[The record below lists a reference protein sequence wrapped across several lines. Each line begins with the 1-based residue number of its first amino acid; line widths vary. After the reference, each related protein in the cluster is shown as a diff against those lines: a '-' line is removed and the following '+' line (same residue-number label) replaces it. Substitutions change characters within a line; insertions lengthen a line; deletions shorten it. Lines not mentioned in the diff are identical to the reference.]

1 MKVLHINI
9 NDYMGAGLCCYR
21 ISKSLQKIGVDSKI
35 LVVNK
40 RSNDNTIFSVGKIQA
55 LCSRAESKFL
65 GGLPFN
71 ISEKG
76 YLYKKGRQNKT
87 IYTLPV
93 SNINLSKHFLVE
105 DADIIHLHWVDGLID
120 YPSFFENVDKPIV
133 WTLHDE
139 GLFYGVAHYEKD
151 VFHNDIEE
159 KYCKIKNNAVSKIR
173 DLGIVFL
180 SKYFYEKY
188 KSHAII
194 RTAKKC
200 IIHNSVD
207 TMKFKNVDKEKARKE
222 LGLDKDSIYFSFIA
236 YDITEKRKGL
246 KTLINAVKSLDD
258 TRLKILAVGKNDAF
272 SGDKDVI
279 EMGCINDSS
288 YMSKILSASDY
299 FVMPSTQE
307 AFAQTP
313 LEAMACGIPVIAFP
327 VSGTEELITP
337 NNGIICNGFTENDLV
352 EGIKMARNKV
362 YDPIE
367 IRKDIERRFSPIS
380 IAQSYVSFYN
390 EVLKK

>member
-1 MKVLHINI
+1 M
-9 NDYMGAGLCCYR
+9 CCYR

-35 LVVNK
+35 LVVYK
-40 RSNDNTIFSVGKIQA
+40 KSNDDTVFSVGKIRT
-55 LCSRAESKFL
+55 LLSRVESKFWGL
-65 GGLPFN
+65 LPFDIN
-71 ISEKG
+71 EKG
-76 YLYKKGRQNKT
+76 CLYKRGKQNKT

-93 SNINLSKHFLVE
+93 SNINLSKHPLVKE
-105 DADIIHLHWVDGLID
+105 ADIIHLHWVDGLID

-139 GLFYGVAHYEKD
+139 NLFYGVAHYEKD
-151 VFHNDIEE
+151 VINDDIEE
-159 KYCKIKNNAVSKIR
+159 KYYKIKKQAVSKIKK
-173 DLGIVFL
+173 LGIVFL

-188 KSHAII
+188 SDNAMIC
-194 RTAKKC
+194 AANKC

-207 TMKFKNVDKEKARKE
+207 TAKFKPVDKVEARKE
-222 LGLDKDSIYFSFIA
+222 LGLDKDAIFFSFIA

-352 EGIKMARNKV
+352 EGIKMARDKV